1 MKALQ
6 IKGPYQAQSPYFG
19 IRNGKLYSGP
29 FALDGTPVRNAG
41 SIWQGRGV
49 LSPLQN
55 MSAHALD
62 ISSLRLYTGVEA
74 SVRHRS
80 LRMGTTTQSYNPLLV
95 KGFEDQSYHRM
106 RSGTIPSNDQGIAE
120 FTPMGAGTYSD
131 SSVGAVVYP
140 QQRLDSFMSIQD
152 VGAWSDVPNYGSGR
166 TVIKVNNS
174 SNVSGAL
181 DILPIEG
188 SSRLLTYSMM
198 GSGFFSQYGVGGR
211 LQTCDR
217 VPATG
222 AYPVPPAFGKTMCW
236 SSGTAGHATYAV
248 PLEKSLVEYDEG
260 GAATHYHMF
269 YPTTVN
275 GNTVPGEL
283 RYKRVQLRPTVVE
296 PADADSVL
304 VENVTSSGWV
314 SVNGTQGGYL
324 AVQLETRPFVYEHEG
339 VRYLTIVIKRGVNK
353 PASADYE
360 FTIKRAVLT
369 DGVPGAFETFTF
381 PELFTDYGNALVL
394 SPDRKHLWFYAYSTP
409 KIACFTMGENIT
421 LDQTD
426 FPGSQYIAS
435 IGVENHLCMVMTDQ
449 FEKYVLVPSSQPAA
463 QFTLAFDKAVYAI
476 GETAQLTVTT
486 TAASV
491 LAEIEVLGA
500 SVREHTI
507 EVTAAQ
513 PAVVNLTV
521 TGRLQ
526 ATVVDWI

>member
-19 IRNGKLYSGP
+19 MRNGKIYSGP
-29 FALDGTPVRNAG
+29 FALDGTPVNNAG
-41 SIWQGRGV
+41 SIWQGQGV

-62 ISSLRLYTGVEA
+62 VTNLRLYTGVEA
-74 SVRHRS
+74 SVRQRS
-80 LRMGTTTQSYNPLLV
+80 LRIGTAVPSYDPLLI

-120 FTPMGAGTYSD
+120 FTPMAAGTHTD
-131 SSVGAVVYP
+131 AVAQNHIYP
-140 QQRLDSFMSIQD
+140 QQRLDAFMAIQD
-152 VGAWSDVPNYGSGR
+152 QGAWSGVPNYGSGR
-166 TVIKVNNS
+166 TIVKVNNA
-174 SNVSGAL
+174 SNVYGVI

-188 SSRLLTYSMM
+188 SSRLLTYCML
-198 GSGFFSQYGVGGR
+198 GSGFFNQFGAGGR

-222 AYPVPPAFGKTMCW
+222 AYPGTSAFGKAMCW
-236 SSGTAGHATYAV
+236 SNGNAGHATYAV
-248 PLEKSLVEYDEG
+248 PLEKSLVEYDG
-260 GAATHYHMF
+260 NGAATHYHMF
-269 YPTTVN
+269 YPTTTN
-275 GNTVPGEL
+275 GITVPGEL
-283 RYKRVQLRPTVVE
+283 RYKKVQLRPTVVE
-296 PADADSVL
+296 PADGESIL
-304 VENVTSSGWV
+304 IENVTSGGWITGYG
-314 SVNGTQGGYL
+314 SQGYL
-324 AVQLETRPFVYEHEG
+324 GVQLETRPFIYEHEG

-353 PASADYE
+353 PASADYA

-369 DGVPGAFETFTF
+369 DGVPGTFESFTF

-394 SPDRKHLWFYAYSTP
+394 SPDRKHLWFYAYSVP
-409 KIACFTMGENIT
+409 KIACFTLGENIT
-421 LDQTD
+421 LDQTA
-426 FPGSQYIAS
+426 FASSQYITS
-435 IGVENHLCMVMTDQ
+435 IGVENDLCMVMTDQ

-507 EVTAAQ
+507 EVTSAQ

>member
-19 IRNGKLYSGP
+19 MRNGKIYSGP
-29 FALDGTPVRNAG
+29 FALDGTPVNNAG
-41 SIWQGRGV
+41 SLWQGQGV

-62 ISSLRLYTGVEA
+62 VTNLRLYTGVEA
-74 SVRHRS
+74 SVRQRS
-80 LRMGTTTQSYNPLLV
+80 LRMGTAYPSYNPLLA
-95 KGFEDQSYHRM
+95 KGFEDPSYHKA
-106 RSGTIPSNDQGIAE
+106 RSSTTPSNDQGIAE
-120 FTPMGAGTYSD
+120 FTPMAAGTHTD
-131 SSVGAVVYP
+131 AGVNAGVYP
-140 QQRLDSFMSIQD
+140 QQRLDAFMAIQD
-152 VGAWSDVPNYGSGR
+152 QGAWSVVPDYGSGR
-166 TVIKVNNS
+166 TMVKVNNA
-174 SNVSGAL
+174 SNVYGVL

-188 SSRLLTYSMM
+188 SSRLLTYCML
-198 GSGFFSQYGVGGR
+198 GSGFFAQFGAGGR

-222 AYPVPPAFGKTMCW
+222 AYPGTSAFGKTMGW
-236 SSGTAGHATYAV
+236 SSGNAGHASYAV
-248 PLEKSLVEYDEG
+248 PLEKSLVEYDVN

-269 YPTTVN
+269 YPTTFS
-275 GNTVPGEL
+275 GTTVPGEL
-283 RYKRVQLRPTVVE
+283 RYKKVQLRPTVVE
-296 PADADSVL
+296 PADAESIL
-304 VENVTSSGWV
+304 IENVTSGGWLAASG
-314 SVNGTQGGYL
+314 SQSGYL
-324 AVQLETRPFVYEHEG
+324 GVQLETRPFIYEHEG

-353 PASADYE
+353 PAAADYM

-369 DGVPGAFETFTF
+369 DGVPGTFESFTF

-394 SPDRKHLWFYAYSTP
+394 SPDRKHLWFYAYSVP
-409 KIACFTMGENIT
+409 KIACFTLGENIT
-421 LDQTD
+421 LDQTA
-426 FPGSQYIAS
+426 FASSQYITS
-435 IGVENHLCMVMTDQ
+435 IGVENDLCMVMTDQ

-507 EVTAAQ
+507 EVTSAQ

>member
-1 MKALQ
+1 MKVLQ
-6 IKGPYQAQSPYFG
+6 IKGPYQEQSPYFG
-19 IRNGKLYSGP
+19 MRNGKLYSGQ
-29 FALDGTPVRNAG
+29 FALDGTPVHNAG
-41 SIWQGRGV
+41 STWQGQGV

-62 ISSLRLYTGVEA
+62 ISNLRLFTGVEA

-80 LRMGTTTQSYNPLLV
+80 LRTSTVIQSYNPLLV

-106 RSGTIPSNDQGIAE
+106 RSGTIPSNDRGIAE
-120 FTPMGAGTYSD
+120 FTPMGAGTQTD
-131 SSVGAVVYP
+131 SSVGAAVYP

-152 VGAWSDVPNYGSGR
+152 VGAWSGVSNYGSGR
-166 TVIKVNNS
+166 TVIKANNS
-174 SNVSGAL
+174 SSMAGAL

-198 GSGFFSQYGVGGR
+198 GAGFFSQYGAGGR

-222 AYPVPPAFGKTMCW
+222 AYPASPAFGKTMCW
-236 SSGTAGHATYAV
+236 SSGMAGHATYAV

-304 VENVTSSGWV
+304 VENVTSSGWLPA
-314 SVNGTQGGYL
+314 NGTQGGYL
-324 AVQLETRPFVYEHEG
+324 VVQLETRPFVYEHEG

-353 PASADYE
+353 PASADYA

-369 DGVPGAFETFTF
+369 DGVPGTFESFTF

-394 SPDRKHLWFYAYSTP
+394 SPDRKHLWFYAYSVP
-409 KIACFTMGENIT
+409 KIACFTMGETIT

-426 FPGSQYIAS
+426 FPGSQYITS

-449 FEKYVLVPSSQPAA
+449 FEKYVLVPAFQPEA
-463 QFTLAFDKAVYAI
+463 QFTLSFDKTVYAV

-486 TAASV
+486 TATTA
-491 LAEIEVLGA
+491 LAEIAIIGA
-500 SVREHTI
+500 SVAEHTV
-507 EVTAAQ
+507 EVTSAQ
-513 PAVVNLTV
+513 PVTLSLTV

>member
-29 FALDGTPVRNAG
+29 FALDGTPVSNAG
-41 SIWQGRGV
+41 SIWQGQGV
-49 LSPLQN
+49 LSPLRN

-62 ISSLRLYTGVEA
+62 ITNLRLHTGVEA
-74 SVRHRS
+74 SVRQRS
-80 LRMGTTTQSYNPLLV
+80 LRIGTAIPSYNPLLV
-95 KGFEDQSYHRM
+95 KGFEDTSYHRM

-120 FTPMGAGTYSD
+120 FTPMAAGTHTD
-131 SSVGAVVYP
+131 AGVNTNVYP
-140 QQRLDSFMSIQD
+140 QQRLDAFMAIQD
-152 VGAWSDVPNYGSGR
+152 LGAWSGVANYGSSR
-166 TVIKVNNS
+166 TMVKTSNSNYVIGVI
-174 SNVSGAL
+174 

-188 SSRLLTYSMM
+188 NSRLLTYCML
-198 GSGFFSQYGVGGR
+198 GSGFFPRFGGGGR
-211 LQTCDR
+211 LHTCDR
-217 VPATG
+217 VPETG
-222 AYPVPPAFGKTMCW
+222 AYPVTSAFVKAMCW
-236 SSGTAGHATYAV
+236 SNVNAGHATYAV
-248 PLEKSLVEYDEG
+248 PLEKSLVEYDVN

-269 YPTTVN
+269 YPTALN

-283 RYKRVQLRPTVVE
+283 RYKKVQLRPTVVE
-296 PADADSVL
+296 PDDAESIL
-304 VENVTSSGWV
+304 IENVTSGGWLPA
-314 SVNGTQGGYL
+314 NGSQSGYL
-324 AVQLETRPFVYEHEG
+324 AVQLETRPFIYEHEG

-381 PELFTDYGNALVL
+381 PELFPDYGNALVL

-426 FPGSQYIAS
+426 FATSQYITS
-435 IGVENHLCMVMTDQ
+435 VGVENGLCMVMTDQ